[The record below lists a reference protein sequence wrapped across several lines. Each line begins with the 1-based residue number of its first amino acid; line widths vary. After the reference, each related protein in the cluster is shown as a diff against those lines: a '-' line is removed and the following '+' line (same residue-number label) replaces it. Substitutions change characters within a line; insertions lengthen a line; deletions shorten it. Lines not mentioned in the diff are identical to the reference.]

1 MLAPMN
7 SPSLPSRQN
16 TYVMISKVTAL
27 EHKLRDYTMEGRAH
41 VSKALGMTAKL
52 REVSGSPWDV
62 LIEKLEID
70 APFLVYTNLV
80 SK

>member
-7 SPSLPSRQN
+7 SPSFLSRQN
-16 TYVMISKVTAL
+16 TYVMIGKVTAL
-27 EHKLRDYTMEGRAH
+27 EHKFRDYTMEGRAH
-41 VSKALGMTAKL
+41 ISKAIGMTAKL
-52 REVSGSPWDV
+52 REVSSSLWDV

-70 APFLVYTNLV
+70 TPFLVYTNLV